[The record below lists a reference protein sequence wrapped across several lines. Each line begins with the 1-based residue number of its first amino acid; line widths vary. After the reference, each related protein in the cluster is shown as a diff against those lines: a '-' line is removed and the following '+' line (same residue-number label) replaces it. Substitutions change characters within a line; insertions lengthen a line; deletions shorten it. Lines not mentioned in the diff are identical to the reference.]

1 MAKWAL
7 SLQSL
12 PNEEDQ
18 CLGARKLIGRLKG
31 KDWNDKTPGSNK
43 NYNSIVREGVD
54 ISVLAGGNLQPFFK
68 KYIY

>member
-12 PNEEDQ
+12 KNKEDQ
-18 CLGARKLIGRLKG
+18 CLGAIKLIGRLKG
-31 KDWNDKTPGSNK
+31 KDWNDKAPGSNK
-43 NYNSIVREGVD
+43 NYNSIVRDGVN
-54 ISVLAGGNLQPFFK
+54 ISVRAGGNSQPLFK